1 MRLLEFFQGFIDL
14 FRSRYVRYLEKEVVR
29 LRQENA
35 GINSTLL
42 GTKGIGQVAS
52 PDLQD
57 LQARGIDLRKPRVEG
72 ERPMRPV
79 SRGGTVA
86 KWRNQMEAKSRREA
100 MELEAE
106 IKADRE
112 KRESNKE
119 VINAP

>member
-1 MRLLEFFQGFIDL
+1 MRLLEILQGFIDL

-57 LQARGIDLRKPRVEG
+57 LQARGIDLRKPRRQGEE

-86 KWRNQMEAKSRREA
+86 KWRNQMEARDRREA
-100 MELEAE
+100 LELEAE
-106 IKADRE
+106 IRAE
-112 KRESNKE
+112 KEKKE
-119 VINAP
+119 AINAP